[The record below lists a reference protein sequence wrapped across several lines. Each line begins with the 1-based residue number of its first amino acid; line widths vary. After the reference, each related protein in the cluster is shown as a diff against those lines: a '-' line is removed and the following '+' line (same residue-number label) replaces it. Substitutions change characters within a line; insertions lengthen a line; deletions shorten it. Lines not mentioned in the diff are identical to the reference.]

1 MPRRCILLAD
11 SMASAA
17 RLSLCK
23 ESTVTSL
30 RAKSTTNKVWVLLFT
45 SFNVLRIAKMP
56 CKSTLLYAKL
66 HRGGVLVKRWSECV
80 KNLLEVL
87 QLVILVL

>member
-1 MPRRCILLAD
+1 MSVWEMRRMRSEGILRSGDIMPRRCILLAD

-66 HRGGVLVKRWSECV
+66 HRGGVS
-80 KNLLEVL
+80 
-87 QLVILVL
+87 